1 MADEWM
7 SDNARNR
14 AHATADQ
21 FATGSMQFLVIDAKA
36 VKPLNVQANL
46 DLLVQ
51 VISTRSQPLILG
63 APEGNVI
70 NVAFGHAEVWSDKN
84 TSGNTA
90 TFTDLVAAL
99 VAAGFTGA
107 TVTAKAF

>member
-1 MADEWM
+1 MVEKVNGMAM
-7 SDNARNR
+7 P
-14 AHATADQ
+14 DQ
-21 FATGSMQFLVIDAKA
+21 FATGSMQFVEIDAKA

-63 APEGNVI
+63 TPNGNVI
-70 NVAFGHAEVWSDKN
+70 NVAFGHADVWPL
-84 TSGNTA
+84 A
-90 TFTDLVAAL
+90 DLAAAL

-107 TVTAKAF
+107 TAVTKTF